1 MLCHAA
7 RHLAGEREKMARN
20 SNNRDANS
28 LRHSSAGLLIASLL
42 GLFSGTANAD
52 WALNLQEPV
61 TAVARRVYALH
72 SLLLWVIVAIFVGV
86 FAVVT
91 YSLFQHRKSKGHKAA
106 DFHDNTAVEL
116 IWTIVPALILVAIA
130 FPATSALVDMRD
142 TSEPDLTVKVTGY
155 QWKWGY
161 EYVTGDA
168 AGIKYLSVLST
179 PRDQIENKAPK
190 GEHYLLEVDR
200 PLVVP
205 VGKKVRILTTSN
217 DVIHNWSV
225 PAFAVKTDAVPGF
238 LRDTWFRAEKEGT
251 YRGQCSELCGKDHGF
266 MPVVVEVVSEAKYAA
281 WVAEQKQ
288 QMAAVAGDPNKV
300 WTLDEMVALGEKVY
314 TANCAACHQASGEGL
329 PPAFPALNGSKIAT
343 GPKDAHLAIV
353 LKGKAGTAMAAFGE
367 QLSDT
372 DIAAVVSYE
381 RNAWNNKLGEV
392 IQPAEVKALRG
403 K

>member
-1 MLCHAA
+1 
-7 RHLAGEREKMARN
+7 MARN

-28 LRHSSAGLLIASLL
+28 LRHGSAGLLIAGLL
-42 GLFSGTANAD
+42 GLFSSAANAD

-205 VGKKVRILTTSN
+205 VGK
-217 DVIHNWSV
+217 
-225 PAFAVKTDAVPGF
+225 
-238 LRDTWFRAEKEGT
+238 
-251 YRGQCSELCGKDHGF
+251 
-266 MPVVVEVVSEAKYAA
+266 
-281 WVAEQKQ
+281 
-288 QMAAVAGDPNKV
+288 
-300 WTLDEMVALGEKVY
+300 
-314 TANCAACHQASGEGL
+314 
-329 PPAFPALNGSKIAT
+329 
-343 GPKDAHLAIV
+343 
-353 LKGKAGTAMAAFGE
+353 
-367 QLSDT
+367 
-372 DIAAVVSYE
+372 
-381 RNAWNNKLGEV
+381 
-392 IQPAEVKALRG
+392 
-403 K
+403 